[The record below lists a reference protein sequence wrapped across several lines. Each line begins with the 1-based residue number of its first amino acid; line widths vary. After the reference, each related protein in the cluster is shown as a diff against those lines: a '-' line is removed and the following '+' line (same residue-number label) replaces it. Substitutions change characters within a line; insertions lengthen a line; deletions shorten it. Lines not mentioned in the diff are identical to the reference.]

1 MKTIEELLREEH
13 ARNLAQNAKG
23 VQSSPIIDARAI
35 FNGDY
40 PEPEFVISDLLLR
53 GTTILAGRPKIGKS
67 WLALQ
72 LALSVAR
79 KSRALGR
86 FEIERPGGVLY
97 YGLEESPRR
106 TKSRLRRF
114 IERDEPYLE
123 NLRMAYRL
131 PPLLNGGV
139 AELDKR
145 LADFSAQLLVIDTLL
160 AVVRAGGNRDLLR
173 SDYYE
178 MKALCEIAEKHRL
191 AVLVIHHL
199 RKMPA
204 GGYALDA
211 VAGTTGL
218 TASADSIWTLTPEAE
233 GNCKLTVQGRDME
246 NRDYELT
253 FRKTEQDFGWQVLA
267 EGAECG
273 LSRERRD
280 ILTILQQEG
289 AKKPSDVARLLGNK
303 NVVTVRRLI
312 QEMVRDGVI
321 RRQSNGTYVPV
332 VGASLNTVNGV
343 NGTGGVNGAG

>member
-1 MKTIEELLREEH
+1 MKTIEALLREEH
-13 ARNLAQNAKG
+13 AQHFVSERQRDLA
-23 VQSSPIIDARAI
+23 SPILDARAI

-40 PEPEFVISDLLLR
+40 PEPEFVISDLLMR
-53 GTTILAGRPKIGKS
+53 GVTILAGRPKIGKS

-79 KSRALGR
+79 GSRALGR
-86 FEIERPGGVLY
+86 FGVERSGGVLY

-106 TKSRLRRF
+106 TKSRLRKF
-114 IERDEPYLE
+114 INHDEPYLE
-123 NLRMAYRL
+123 NLGMAYRL
-131 PPLLNGGV
+131 PPLLNGG
-139 AELDKR
+139 AIEIDKR
-145 LADFSAQLLVIDTLL
+145 LAGNQAELLVIDTLL
-160 AVVRAGGNRDLLR
+160 AVVRETGNRDLLR
-173 SDYYE
+173 SDYNE
-178 MKALCEIAEKHRL
+178 VKALCEIAEKHRL
-191 AVLVIHHL
+191 AVLLIHHL

-218 TASADSIWTLTPEAE
+218 TASADSIWTLTPETE

-246 NRDYELT
+246 NRDYELV
-253 FRKTEQDFGWQVLA
+253 FGKTEPDFGWRVLA

-312 QEMVRDGVI
+312 QEMSKDGVI
-321 RRQSNGTYVPV
+321 RRQSNGTYVPD
-332 VGASLNTVNGV
+332 SGV
-343 NGTGGVNGAG
+343 L